1 MKHLLLTLFALLAA
15 PNAFTKETFKQVKV
29 SVEVTEKGFAPSL
42 VDLKPGS
49 DAILEVTRK
58 TESTCAKQVQIPSKN
73 IKVELP
79 LNKPV
84 SISLGKLEKGEIR
97 FGCGMNMMEAGRIIV
112 R

>member
-1 MKHLLLTLFALLAA
+1 MKHFILALFALVAA
-15 PNAFTKETFKQVKV
+15 SKAFTKEIIKQEKI
-29 SVEVTEKGFAPSL
+29 SVEVTEKGFVPNL
-42 VDLKPGS
+42 IDLKPGS

-73 IKVELP
+73 LKVDLP

-84 SISLGKLEKGEIR
+84 LIVLGKLEKGEIR
-97 FGCGMNMMEAGRIIV
+97 FGCGMNMMESGRINI